1 MPSLSGDL
9 RQPFQMVQ
17 TQKNDSLLSN
27 TNAAPSCLRYFLYK
41 SHAQSTVIIAEH
53 YVVEYYRILYILL
66 FFLILSK
73 EFEEAFLL
81 FDTDCSG
88 TISID
93 ELEVVMN
100 SLGQRPTDD
109 ELKLMIAEADADGIN

>member
-1 MPSLSGDL
+1 MIYVTSEWQGKFLSI
-9 RQPFQMVQ
+9 
-17 TQKNDSLLSN
+17 
-27 TNAAPSCLRYFLYK
+27 RYVSMFD
-41 SHAQSTVIIAEH
+41 I
-53 YVVEYYRILYILL
+53 
-66 FFLILSK
+66 

-100 SLGQRPTDD
+100 SLGQRPTDE
-109 ELKLMIAEADADGIN
+109 ELRQMIAEADADGKHLSSYKLGSRQISQA

>member
-53 YVVEYYRILYILL
+53 YIVEYYRILYILL
-66 FFLILSK
+66 FSNIFE

>member
-1 MPSLSGDL
+1 MFD
-9 RQPFQMVQ
+9 
-17 TQKNDSLLSN
+17 
-27 TNAAPSCLRYFLYK
+27 
-41 SHAQSTVIIAEH
+41 I
-53 YVVEYYRILYILL
+53 
-66 FFLILSK
+66 

-100 SLGQRPTDD
+100 SLGQRPTDE
-109 ELKLMIAEADADGIN
+109 ELRQMIAEADADGKHLSGSRQISQA

>member
-1 MPSLSGDL
+1 MA
-9 RQPFQMVQ
+9 
-17 TQKNDSLLSN
+17 KNLLS
-27 TNAAPSCLRYFLYK
+27 TK
-41 SHAQSTVIIAEH
+41 
-53 YVVEYYRILYILL
+53 YILMSD
-66 FFLILSK
+66 I

-100 SLGQRPTDD
+100 SLGQRPTDE
-109 ELKLMIAEADADGIN
+109 ELRQMIAEADADGKHLSLYKLRNLLGT

>member
-1 MPSLSGDL
+1 MTPTLTGSVTYNPSD
-9 RQPFQMVQ
+9 PVYCF
-17 TQKNDSLLSN
+17 
-27 TNAAPSCLRYFLYK
+27 
-41 SHAQSTVIIAEH
+41 II
-53 YVVEYYRILYILL
+53 
-66 FFLILSK
+66 FK

-100 SLGQRPTDD
+100 SLGQRPTDE
-109 ELKLMIAEADADGIN
+109 ELKQMIAEADADGKNTHLVKVCQIIQSNLCTHGLKLILPSPKLQKNKKILK